1 MNENSLSYAL
11 SQIYPLQ
18 ANYGFAPPTS
28 NYGFT
33 AAAPQ
38 ASLGSGL
45 TMPTITPAGNSG
57 SWGLNPQSSG
67 VGMQYGGQTANP
79 GLNLNQSNGFG
90 FNMPTMQMGL
100 QGLAAIGNLY
110 LGSKAMGMAKDQFN
124 FSKQMAQT
132 NLKNQ
137 VNAYNTGLEDRLR
150 TREQFNTGAS
160 GDAWKSDFE
169 RLKAT
174 T

>member
-1 MNENSLSYAL
+1 M
-11 SQIYPLQ
+11 
-18 ANYGFAPPTS
+18 TS
-28 NYGFT
+28 
-33 AAAPQ
+33 
-38 ASLGSGL
+38 
-45 TMPTITPAGNSG
+45 AGNSG

-67 VGMQYGGQTANP
+67 MGMQYGWQTATP
-79 GLNLNQSNGFG
+79 NLNQSNGFG
-90 FNMPTMQMGL
+90 FHLPTLQLGL
-100 QGLAAIGNLY
+100 QGLNAISGLY
-110 LGSKAMGMAKDQFN
+110 FGSKAMGMAKDQFN

>member
-1 MNENSLSYAL
+1 MNEDSLSYAL
-11 SQIYPLQ
+11 SQIYPS
-18 ANYGFAPPTS
+18 NTYGFAPPIS

-33 AAAPQ
+33 STSPQ
-38 ASLGSGL
+38 TFMGSGL
-45 TMPTITPAGNSG
+45 RMPSMTSTGNSG

-67 VGMQYGGQTANP
+67 MGLQYGGQIATP
-79 GLNLNQSNGFG
+79 GVNLNQSNGFG
-90 FNMPTMQMGL
+90 FNMPTLQLGL
-100 QGLAAIGNLY
+100 QGLNAISGLY
-110 LGSKAMGMAKDQFN
+110 FGSKALGMAKDQFN

-137 VNAYNTGLEDRLR
+137 VNAYNTSLEDRLR

-160 GDAWKSDFE
+160 GDAWKSDFD

>member
-1 MNENSLSYAL
+1 MYENSLSYAL
-11 SQIYPLQ
+11 NQIYPSQ
-18 ANYGFAPPTS
+18 VNYGFAPPQT

-33 AAAPQ
+33 AASPAV
-38 ASLGSGL
+38 STGTGL
-45 TMPTITPAGNSG
+45 TMPTISPSGGSG
-57 SWGLNPQSSG
+57 SLGLNPNASGLGLKYGDQTSSP
-67 VGMQYGGQTANP
+67 N
-79 GLNLNQSNGFG
+79 LNLNQSNGFG
-90 FNMPTMQMGL
+90 FNMPTLQLGL

-110 LGSKAMGMAKDQFN
+110 LGSQAMGLAKNQFD

-137 VNAYNTGLEDRLR
+137 VNAYNTSLEDRLR

>member
-11 SQIYPLQ
+11 SQIYQPQ
-18 ANYGFAPPTS
+18 ANYGFTSAPSAASFS
-28 NYGFT
+28 N
-33 AAAPQ
+33 
-38 ASLGSGL
+38 GL
-45 TMPTITPAGNSG
+45 TLPTISPVGGNG
-57 SWGLNPQSSG
+57 SWGLNPQASSTG
-67 VGMQYGGQTANP
+67 LQYGGQRANP
-79 GLNLNQSNGFG
+79 NFGLNQGNGFG
-90 FNMPTMQMGL
+90 FNMPTLQLGL
-100 QGLAAIGNLY
+100 QGLMGLGNLY
-110 LGSKAMGMAKDQFN
+110 FGSKALGMAKDQFN

-132 NLKNQ
+132 NLRNQ
-137 VNAYNTGLEDRLR
+137 VNSYNTSLEDRLR

>member
-1 MNENSLSYAL
+1 MNEDTLSYAL
-11 SQIYPLQ
+11 SQIYPSQ
-18 ANYGFAPPTS
+18 ANYGFAPPNV

-33 AAAPQ
+33 TTSPQ
-38 ASLGSGL
+38 SFTGSGL
-45 TMPTITPAGNSG
+45 RMPTMSSTGNNG

-67 VGMQYGGQTANP
+67 LGMQYGGQTATS

-90 FNMPTMQMGL
+90 FNMPTLQLGL
-100 QGLAAIGNLY
+100 QGLNAISGLY
-110 LGSKAMGMAKDQFN
+110 FGSKAMGMAKDQFN

-132 NLKNQ
+132 NLRNQ
-137 VNAYNTGLEDRLR
+137 VNAYNTSLEDRLR

-160 GDAWKSDFE
+160 GDAWKSDFD

>member
-18 ANYGFAPPTS
+18 ANYGLAPPTS
-28 NYGFT
+28 SYGFT

-38 ASLGSGL
+38 TILGSGL
-45 TMPTITPAGNSG
+45 TMPTMTSAGNSG

-67 VGMQYGGQTANP
+67 MGMQYGGQTATP
-79 GLNLNQSNGFG
+79 NLNQSNGFG
-90 FNMPTMQMGL
+90 FNMPTLQLGL
-100 QGLAAIGNLY
+100 QGLNAITGLY
-110 LGSKAMGMAKDQFN
+110 FGSKALGMAKDQFN

>member
-1 MNENSLSYAL
+1 MNEDTLSYAL
-11 SQIYPLQ
+11 NQIYPSQ
-18 ANYGFAPPTS
+18 ANYGFAPPS
-28 NYGFT
+28 VNYGFT
-33 AAAPQ
+33 TTSPQ
-38 ASLGSGL
+38 TFTGSGL
-45 TMPTITPAGNSG
+45 RMPTMTSAGNSG

-67 VGMQYGGQTANP
+67 MGMQYGGQTATP
-79 GLNLNQSNGFG
+79 NLNQSNGFG
-90 FNMPTMQMGL
+90 FNMPTLQLGL
-100 QGLAAIGNLY
+100 QGLDAISGLY
-110 LGSKAMGMAKDQFN
+110 FGSKAMGMAKDQFN

-160 GDAWKSDFE
+160 GDAWKSDFD

>member
-1 MNENSLSYAL
+1 MSLSYDL
-11 SQIYPLQ
+11 NQIYPSQ
-18 ANYGFAPPTS
+18 TNYGFAPPQT

-33 AAAPQ
+33 AASP
-38 ASLGSGL
+38 SVPTGTGL
-45 TMPTITPAGNSG
+45 TMPTISSSGGSG
-57 SWGLNPQSSG
+57 SLGLNPNASG
-67 VGMQYGGQTANP
+67 LGLTYGGQTSSPN
-79 GLNLNQSNGFG
+79 LNLNQSNGFG
-90 FNMPTMQMGL
+90 FNMPTLQLGL

-110 LGSKAMGMAKDQFN
+110 LGSKAMGLAKNQFD

>member
-1 MNENSLSYAL
+1 MTQYYA
-11 SQIYPLQ
+11 P
-18 ANYGFAPPTS
+18 FDFS
-28 NYGFT
+28 N
-33 AAAPQ
+33 
-38 ASLGSGL
+38 ASLGG
-45 TMPTITPAGNSG
+45 TQPI
-57 SWGLNPQSSG
+57 
-67 VGMQYGGQTANP
+67 TANP
-79 GLNLNQSNGFG
+79 NAYIGMPTVSMQDVPSATVVTPQMHNQAQQNLSNLQLNQGNGFG
-90 FNMPTMQMGL
+90 FNMPTLQLGL
-100 QGLAAIGNLY
+100 QGLNAISGLY
-110 LGSKAMGMAKDQFN
+110 FGSKAMGMAKDQFN

-160 GDAWKSDFE
+160 GDAWKSDFD

>member
-1 MNENSLSYAL
+1 MNEDTLSYAL
-11 SQIYPLQ
+11 SQIYPSQ
-18 ANYGFAPPTS
+18 ANYGFAPPS
-28 NYGFT
+28 VNYGFT
-33 AAAPQ
+33 TTSPQ
-38 ASLGSGL
+38 AFTGSGL
-45 TMPTITPAGNSG
+45 RMPTMTSAGNSG

-67 VGMQYGGQTANP
+67 MGMQYGGQTATP
-79 GLNLNQSNGFG
+79 NLNQSNGFG
-90 FNMPTMQMGL
+90 FNMPTLQLGL
-100 QGLAAIGNLY
+100 QGLNAISGLY
-110 LGSKAMGMAKDQFN
+110 FGSKALGMAKDQFN
-124 FSKQMAQT
+124 FSKQMAQK
-132 NLKNQ
+132 NFRNQ

>member
-1 MNENSLSYAL
+1 MTQYYSPFNFSNASLSGT
-11 SQIYPLQ
+11 QPI
-18 ANYGFAPPTS
+18 
-28 NYGFT
+28 
-33 AAAPQ
+33 
-38 ASLGSGL
+38 
-45 TMPTITPAGNSG
+45 
-57 SWGLNPQSSG
+57 
-67 VGMQYGGQTANP
+67 TANP
-79 GLNLNQSNGFG
+79 NSYFNMPTVSMQDVPSATVVTPQMHNQAQQNLSNIQLNQGNGFG
-90 FNMPTMQMGL
+90 FNMPTLQLGL
-100 QGLAAIGNLY
+100 QGLNAISGLY
-110 LGSKAMGMAKDQFN
+110 FGSQAMGLAKNQFD

-137 VNAYNTGLEDRLR
+137 VNAYNTSLEDRLR

>member
-1 MNENSLSYAL
+1 MNEDTLSYAL
-11 SQIYPLQ
+11 NQIYPLQ
-18 ANYGFAPPTS
+18 ANYGFTTS
-28 NYGFT
+28 SPQTFT
-33 AAAPQ
+33 
-38 ASLGSGL
+38 GSGL
-45 TMPTITPAGNSG
+45 RMPTMTSAGNSG

-67 VGMQYGGQTANP
+67 MGMQYGGQTAYPN
-79 GLNLNQSNGFG
+79 LNLNQSNGFG
-90 FNMPTMQMGL
+90 LDMPTLQLGL
-100 QGLAAIGNLY
+100 QGLNAISGLY
-110 LGSKAMGMAKDQFN
+110 FGSKAMGMAKDQFN

-160 GDAWKSDFE
+160 GDAWKSDFD

>member
-1 MNENSLSYAL
+1 MKKFYAPFDFSNDSLDET
-11 SQIYPLQ
+11 QPI
-18 ANYGFAPPTS
+18 
-28 NYGFT
+28 T
-33 AAAPQ
+33 ADPDAYI
-38 ASLGSGL
+38 G
-45 TMPTITPAGNSG
+45 MPTISMQDVPSATVVTPQMIDQAQQNLSNLP
-57 SWGLNPQSSG
+57 LN
-67 VGMQYGGQTANP
+67 N
-79 GLNLNQSNGFG
+79 SNGFG

-100 QGLAAIGNLY
+100 RGLASMGNLY
-110 LGSKAMGMAKDQFN
+110 LGSKAMGMAKDKFN

>member
-1 MNENSLSYAL
+1 MNEDTLSYAL
-11 SQIYPLQ
+11 SQIYPSQ
-18 ANYGFAPPTS
+18 ANYGFAPPS
-28 NYGFT
+28 VNYGFT
-33 AAAPQ
+33 TTSPQ
-38 ASLGSGL
+38 TFTGSGL
-45 TMPTITPAGNSG
+45 RMPTMTSAGNSG

-67 VGMQYGGQTANP
+67 MGMQYGGQTATP
-79 GLNLNQSNGFG
+79 NLNQSNGFG
-90 FNMPTMQMGL
+90 FNMPTLQLGL
-100 QGLAAIGNLY
+100 QGLNAISGLY
-110 LGSKAMGMAKDQFN
+110 FGSKAMGMAKDQFN
-124 FSKQMAQT
+124 FSKQMAQK
-132 NLKNQ
+132 NFRNQ

>member
-1 MNENSLSYAL
+1 MNEYYA
-11 SQIYPLQ
+11 P
-18 ANYGFAPPTS
+18 FDFS
-28 NYGFT
+28 N
-33 AAAPQ
+33 
-38 ASLGSGL
+38 ASLDE
-45 TMPTITPAGNSG
+45 TQPI
-57 SWGLNPQSSG
+57 
-67 VGMQYGGQTANP
+67 TANP
-79 GLNLNQSNGFG
+79 NAYIGMPTVSMQDVPSATVVTPQMIDQAQQNLSNLQLNQGNGFG
-90 FNMPTMQMGL
+90 FNMPTLQLGL
-100 QGLAAIGNLY
+100 QGLNAISGLY
-110 LGSKAMGMAKDQFN
+110 FGSKAMGMAKDQFN

>member
-1 MNENSLSYAL
+1 MNEDTLSYAL
-11 SQIYPLQ
+11 NQIYPSQ
-18 ANYGFAPPTS
+18 ANYGFAPPAN

-33 AAAPQ
+33 ASSPQ
-38 ASLGSGL
+38 TALGTGL
-45 TMPTITPAGNSG
+45 RMPTMTPTGNSG
-57 SWGLNPQSSG
+57 SWGLNPQASG
-67 VGMQYGGQTANP
+67 MGLQYGGQTATP
-79 GLNLNQSNGFG
+79 GMNLNQSNGFG
-90 FNMPTMQMGL
+90 FNMPTLQLGL
-100 QGLAAIGNLY
+100 QGLNAISGLY
-110 LGSKAMGMAKDQFN
+110 FGSKAMGMAKDQFN

-160 GDAWKSDFE
+160 GDAWKSDFD

>member
-1 MNENSLSYAL
+1 MNEDTLSYAL
-11 SQIYPLQ
+11 SQIYPSQ
-18 ANYGFAPPTS
+18 ANYGFASPS
-28 NYGFT
+28 VNYGFT
-33 AAAPQ
+33 TTSPQ
-38 ASLGSGL
+38 TFTGSGL
-45 TMPTITPAGNSG
+45 RMPTMTSAGNSG

-67 VGMQYGGQTANP
+67 MGMQYGGQTATP
-79 GLNLNQSNGFG
+79 NLNQSNGFG
-90 FNMPTMQMGL
+90 FNMPTLQLGL
-100 QGLAAIGNLY
+100 QGLNAISGLY
-110 LGSKAMGMAKDQFN
+110 FGSKAMGMAKDQFN
-124 FSKQMAQT
+124 FSKQMAQK
-132 NLKNQ
+132 NFRNQ

>member
-1 MNENSLSYAL
+1 MNEDTLSYAL
-11 SQIYPLQ
+11 SQIYPSQ
-18 ANYGFAPPTS
+18 ANYGFASPNV

-33 AAAPQ
+33 TTSPQ
-38 ASLGSGL
+38 SFTGSGL
-45 TMPTITPAGNSG
+45 RMPTMSSAGNSG

-67 VGMQYGGQTANP
+67 QGMQYGGQTASPN
-79 GLNLNQSNGFG
+79 LNLTQGNGFG
-90 FNMPTMQMGL
+90 FNMPTLQLGL
-100 QGLAAIGNLY
+100 QGLNAISGLY
-110 LGSKAMGMAKDQFN
+110 FGSKAMGMAKDQFN

-132 NLKNQ
+132 NLRNQ
-137 VNAYNTGLEDRLR
+137 VNAYNTSLEDRLR

-160 GDAWKSDFE
+160 GDAWKSDFD

>member
-1 MNENSLSYAL
+1 MAEYYSPFN
-11 SQIYPLQ
+11 
-18 ANYGFAPPTS
+18 FS
-28 NYGFT
+28 N
-33 AAAPQ
+33 
-38 ASLGSGL
+38 ASLAG
-45 TMPTITPAGNSG
+45 TQPITANPNAYFNMPTISMQDVPSATVVTPQMHNQAQQNLS
-57 SWGLNPQSSG
+57 NIQ
-67 VGMQYGGQTANP
+67 
-79 GLNLNQSNGFG
+79 LNQGNGFG
-90 FNMPTMQMGL
+90 FNMPTLQLGL
-100 QGLAAIGNLY
+100 QGLASIGNLY
-110 LGSKAMGMAKDQFN
+110 LGSKAMGLAKNQFD

-137 VNAYNTGLEDRLR
+137 VNAYNTSLEDRLR

>member
-1 MNENSLSYAL
+1 MDENSLSYAL
-11 SQIYPLQ
+11 SQIYQPQ
-18 ANYGFAPPTS
+18 ANYGFAPVRA

-33 AAAPQ
+33 SAPSS
-38 ASLGSGL
+38 AYYGNGL
-45 TMPTITPAGNSG
+45 TMPTISSAGGNG
-57 SWGLNPQSSG
+57 WGLNPQASG
-67 VGMQYGGQTANP
+67 TGLQYGGQTANSNF
-79 GLNLNQSNGFG
+79 GLNQSNGFG
-90 FNMPTMQMGL
+90 FNMPTLQMGL
-100 QGLAAIGNLY
+100 QGLMGLGNLY
-110 LGSKAMGMAKDQFN
+110 FGSKALGMAKDQFN

-132 NLKNQ
+132 NLRNQ
-137 VNAYNTGLEDRLR
+137 VNSYNTSLEDRLR

>member
-1 MNENSLSYAL
+1 MNEDTLSYAL
-11 SQIYPLQ
+11 SQIYPSQ
-18 ANYGFAPPTS
+18 TNYGFAPPTS

-33 AAAPQ
+33 ASSPQ
-38 ASLGSGL
+38 TVLGSGL
-45 TMPTITPAGNSG
+45 RMPTMPSAGNSS

-67 VGMQYGGQTANP
+67 MGMQYGGQTASP

-90 FNMPTMQMGL
+90 FNMPTLQLGL
-100 QGLAAIGNLY
+100 QGLNAISGLY
-110 LGSKAMGMAKDQFN
+110 FGSKAMGMAKDQFD

-160 GDAWKSDFE
+160 SDAWKSDFD

>member
-1 MNENSLSYAL
+1 MNEDTLSYAL
-11 SQIYPLQ
+11 SQIYPSQ
-18 ANYGFAPPTS
+18 AIYGFAPPS
-28 NYGFT
+28 VNYGFT
-33 AAAPQ
+33 TTSPQ
-38 ASLGSGL
+38 TFTGSGL
-45 TMPTITPAGNSG
+45 RMPTMTSAGNSG

-67 VGMQYGGQTANP
+67 MGMQYGGQTATP
-79 GLNLNQSNGFG
+79 NLNQSNGFG
-90 FNMPTMQMGL
+90 FNMPTLQLGL
-100 QGLAAIGNLY
+100 QGLNAISGLY
-110 LGSKAMGMAKDQFN
+110 FGSKAMGMAKDQFN

-137 VNAYNTGLEDRLR
+137 VTAYNTGLEDRLR

>member
-1 MNENSLSYAL
+1 MNENTLSYAL
-11 SQIYPLQ
+11 SQIYPSQ
-18 ANYGFAPPTS
+18 VNYGFAPPTN

-33 AAAPQ
+33 STFPQ
-38 ASLGSGL
+38 TFSGSGMK
-45 TMPTITPAGNSG
+45 MPTITSAGGNG

-67 VGMQYGGQTANP
+67 MGLQYGGQTATP
-79 GLNLNQSNGFG
+79 GMNLNQGNGFG
-90 FNMPTMQMGL
+90 FNMPTLQMGL
-100 QGLAAIGNLY
+100 QGLSALSNLY
-110 LGSKAMGMAKDQFN
+110 FGSKAMGMAKDQFN
-124 FSKQMAQT
+124 FSKQMAQK
-132 NLKNQ
+132 NFRNQ

>member
-1 MNENSLSYAL
+1 MTQYYSPFNFSNASLSGT
-11 SQIYPLQ
+11 QPI
-18 ANYGFAPPTS
+18 
-28 NYGFT
+28 
-33 AAAPQ
+33 
-38 ASLGSGL
+38 
-45 TMPTITPAGNSG
+45 
-57 SWGLNPQSSG
+57 
-67 VGMQYGGQTANP
+67 TANP
-79 GLNLNQSNGFG
+79 YSYFNMPTVSLQDVPSATVITPQMYNQAQQNLSNIQLNQGNGFG
-90 FNMPTMQMGL
+90 FNLPTLQLGL
-100 QGLAAIGNLY
+100 QGLNAISGLY
-110 LGSKAMGMAKDQFN
+110 FGSKAMGMAKDQFN

>member
-1 MNENSLSYAL
+1 MSENSLSYGL
-11 SQIYPLQ
+11 NQIYQPPSI
-18 ANYGFAPPTS
+18 YGFAPPQT

-33 AAAPQ
+33 ATSP
-38 ASLGSGL
+38 SVSTGSGL
-45 TMPTITPAGNSG
+45 TMPTISPAGGSG
-57 SWGLNPQSSG
+57 SLGLNPNASG
-67 VGMQYGGQTANP
+67 LGLEYGGQKVNP
-79 GLNLNQSNGFG
+79 NLNLNQSNGFG
-90 FNMPTMQMGL
+90 FNMPTLQLGL
-100 QGLAAIGNLY
+100 QGLSAIGNLY
-110 LGSKAMGMAKDQFN
+110 LGSQALGVAKDQFN